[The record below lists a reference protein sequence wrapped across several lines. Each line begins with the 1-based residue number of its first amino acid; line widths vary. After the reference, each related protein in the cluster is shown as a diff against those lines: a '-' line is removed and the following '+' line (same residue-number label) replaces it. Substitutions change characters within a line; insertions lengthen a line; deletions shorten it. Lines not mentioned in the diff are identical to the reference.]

1 MSRRRRRIGAS
12 PSRSSWPTTTRSL
25 RATAI
30 PPRDRTT
37 FISSSS
43 SASWWA
49 RAGAGLGGKLRG
61 AHAVQAGMPYPAM
74 PQMEER
80 YGRLL
85 GGLARRRAE
94 LRDLIAERRAA
105 LERHSTGAGA
115 VKDSVDTAFRR
126 SSAEVESE

>member
-1 MSRRRRRIGAS
+1 
-12 PSRSSWPTTTRSL
+12 
-25 RATAI
+25 
-30 PPRDRTT
+30 
-37 FISSSS
+37 
-43 SASWWA
+43 
-49 RAGAGLGGKLRG
+49 
-61 AHAVQAGMPYPAM
+61 MPYPAM

-115 VKDSVDTAFRR
+115 VEDSVDTAFRR
-126 SSAEVESE
+126 SSAEVESEMIEHYLREVARIEAAEARAAAGIFGICAGCMLPIDESRLQANPTSLRCLACQERYEKNSY